1 MSEQNNGGNPN
12 GAKVISI
19 ETTPPKLEQLK
30 EMVNKPSEIDA
41 ATIELGIPPFLLNL
55 NLAVATDLSFLNI
68 GIDKA
73 VYIPR
78 QVTDREGGRKS
89 QYNLCKGETTQ
100 AGVYLAESGMMLR
113 FVTRVTGD
121 TKNAKTGDIF
131 MEQYRTRDGR
141 LIFEGTGVLKITDE
155 KKGIGQYELAQTN
168 TPQYSV
174 AAKTSVKVWIIW
186 SAILVEVE

>member
-1 MSEQNNGGNPN
+1 
-12 GAKVISI
+12 
-19 ETTPPKLEQLK
+19 
-30 EMVNKPSEIDA
+30 MVNKPSEIDA

-68 GIDKA
+68 GLNKA
-73 VYIPR
+73 VYVPR

-155 KKGIGQYELAQTN
+155 KKGYR
-168 TPQYSV
+168 SV
-174 AAKTSVKVWIIW
+174 RTCPN
-186 SAILVEVE
+186 

>member
-1 MSEQNNGGNPN
+1 MSTENKGGNPN
-12 GAKVISI
+12 GCKVISI
-19 ETTPPKLEQLK
+19 ESTPPKLEQLK

-55 NLAVATDLSFLNI
+55 GLATATDLAFLNI
-68 GIDKA
+68 GLDKA
-73 VYIPR
+73 VYVPR

-89 QYNLCKGETTQ
+89 QYLLCKGETTQ
-100 AGVYLAESGMMLR
+100 AGVYFTDCGMLLR

-121 TKNAKTGDIF
+121 TKNAKTGDVF
-131 MEQYRTRDGR
+131 MEQYRSRDGR
-141 LIFEGTGVLKITDE
+141 LIYEGTGVLKITDE
-155 KKGIGQYELAQTN
+155 KKGIGEYELAQTD

-174 AAKTSVKVWIIW
+174 GAKTSVKVWIIW